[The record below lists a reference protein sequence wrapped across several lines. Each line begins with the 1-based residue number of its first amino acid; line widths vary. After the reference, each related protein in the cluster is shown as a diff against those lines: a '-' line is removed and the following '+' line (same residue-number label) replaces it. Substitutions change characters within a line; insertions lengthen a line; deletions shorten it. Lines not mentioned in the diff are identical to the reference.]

1 MHILIAILAA
11 IGGAIWWWARAN
23 PRDALS
29 VADDAITIA
38 RNAPRKIAFRRQTK
52 EHPVEGIDDTR
63 LAIATIALAFLH
75 LDDLPTRDD
84 LQRLT
89 LVLRKSFRL
98 SAEDAEGMEVLGKWL
113 QTQCG
118 GASET
123 ISRVGRRLYKFDG
136 SKSWDALQDVL
147 QQLVGDQ
154 VTSRQ
159 SDALADLRL
168 ILKIR

>member
-1 MHILIAILAA
+1 MHILIAIMAA
-11 IGGAIWWWARAN
+11 IGGVIWWWVRAN

-29 VADDAITIA
+29 VADDAITVV

-63 LAIATIALAFLH
+63 LAIASIALAFVH

-89 LVLRKSFRL
+89 LVLRKTFKL
-98 SAEDAEGMEVLGKWL
+98 SAEETEEMEVLGKWI

-123 ISRVGRRLYKFDG
+123 ISRVGRRLYKIDG
-136 SKSWDALQDVL
+136 STSWGALSDVL
-147 QQLVGDQ
+147 QQLVGDEL
-154 VTSRQ
+154 TPRQ
-159 SDALADLRL
+159 HDVLTDLRL
-168 ILKIR
+168 ALKIR